1 MFAFFSIKEMCYVL
15 TEQSEEIGQED
26 LDWIW
31 PPKIPFFWAIIN
43 LFVLKPF
50 FIEKNYFSLSQE
62 KSTLSP
68 QIYWPVSELSPRA
81 YRQNP
86 SKWTQSQEP

>member
-50 FIEKNYFSLSQE
+50 FMEKNYFSLSQE
-62 KSTLSP
+62 KSTMSP
-68 QIYWPVSELSPRA
+68 QIQLLLTCIGTEPKSLQAE
-81 YRQNP
+81 
-86 SKWTQSQEP
+86 SQ